1 MRGFPWAAGKCPFLK
16 LQVRMAEG
24 GVTPCCSD
32 LQAALALGSRPLCI
46 LYLVSPSPEHPRTRS
61 RWQRPPSLWHRC
73 ERRRTR
79 R

>member
-46 LYLVSPSPEHPRTRS
+46 LYLVSPSPEHPQPVATS
-61 RWQRPPSLWHRC
+61 PLPVASLRA
-73 ERRRTR
+73 EEDPALT
-79 R
+79 